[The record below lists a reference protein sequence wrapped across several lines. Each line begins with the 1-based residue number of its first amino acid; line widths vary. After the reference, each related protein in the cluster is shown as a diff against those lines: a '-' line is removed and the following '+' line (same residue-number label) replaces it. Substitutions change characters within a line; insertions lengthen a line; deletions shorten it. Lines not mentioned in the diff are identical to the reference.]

1 MHLKVYM
8 SFPYKDPQLALCT
21 VAPVST
27 CHRYSFTVHSSN
39 KVNNNKVHCEH
50 PYNSSRNN
58 TLNAGISDLS
68 NLTFIQRLKTPILI
82 FSVIICTS
90 NDFPETQYSK
100 HSLVLVS
107 TNVESAGLEQS
118 TQQSKTYLC
127 LVYLKEIC

>member
-58 TLNAGISDLS
+58 TLNAIKPY
-68 NLTFIQRLKTPILI
+68 I
-82 FSVIICTS
+82 
-90 NDFPETQYSK
+90 Y
-100 HSLVLVS
+100 
-107 TNVESAGLEQS
+107 LEVKNS
-118 TQQSKTYLC
+118 HTYFFCDHLY
-127 LVYLKEIC
+127 VK